1 MSDDPAR
8 SPRRSA
14 TTRYPVIQPFLDRW
28 SPRSWSDRMPEPDK
42 LRSMFEAARL
52 APSAH
57 NTQPTR
63 FLMARKGHGDM
74 WERMFACLDDHNREW
89 AHSVPVL
96 ILATVARKRFNQ
108 LTGQFVPYPHCMYDL
123 GLAAMSLAVQAQA
136 TGLCTHMLAAFDP
149 DKARAEFAVPDL
161 FLPGMVIAC
170 GYPGAPEVLESD
182 LYVKETTRRTR
193 RALEELVYED
203 EWGQASALF
212 AAPAS
217 AGDTTGKAALRHVAL
232 IVRDPEASARFFAEA
247 FGMERVAEA
256 RCGCHMSDGTVSVA
270 LLLKESADETV
281 GVDHFGLVVDDLE
294 AAVAA
299 AIAAGAHRLDA
310 PVPTPPAHFEAKFVT
325 PDGIL
330 FDLSEAGWPVAAEYE
345 GAVR

>member
-1 MSDDPAR
+1 MSDDPAAR

-28 SPRSWSDRMPEPDK
+28 SPRSWSGRMPEPDK

-74 WERMFACLDDHNREW
+74 WDRMFACLDDHNREW

-136 TGLCTHMLAAFDP
+136 TGLSTHMLAAFDP
-149 DKARAEFAVPDL
+149 DRARAEFGVPDL

-170 GYPGAPEVLESD
+170 GYPGSPDVLESD

-203 EWGQASALF
+203 EWGQASSLF
-212 AAPAS
+212 AAQAS
-217 AGDTTGKAALRHVAL
+217 AGGTAGKAALRHVAL

-270 LLLKESADETV
+270 LLQKEAEDEV
-281 GVDHFGLVVDDLE
+281 IGVDHFGLEVEDLE
-294 AAVAA
+294 AASAA
-299 AIAAGAHRLDA
+299 AIAAGARRLDS
-310 PVPTPPAHFEAKFVT
+310 PEPSPSVFFEAKFIS
-325 PDGIL
+325 PDGIS
-330 FDLSEAGWPVAAEYE
+330 FDLSQHGWPLSASPESDA
-345 GAVR
+345 

>member
-1 MSDDPAR
+1 MSSEQSRP
-8 SPRRSA
+8 PRRSA
-14 TTRYPVIQPFLDRW
+14 ATRYPVIAPFLDRW
-28 SPRSWSDRMPEPDK
+28 SPRSWSGRMPEPDK

-63 FLMARKGHGDM
+63 FLLARKGHGDM

-89 AHSVPVL
+89 AHGVPVL

-136 TGLCTHMLAAFDP
+136 TGLSTHMLAAFDP
-149 DKARAEFAVPDL
+149 DKARAEFGVPDL

-170 GYPGAPEVLESD
+170 GYPGAPEVLADD

-193 RALEELVYED
+193 RSLEELVYED
-203 EWGQASALF
+203 EWGQASPLF

-217 AGDTTGKAALRHVAL
+217 GNAPGKAALRHIAL
-232 IVRDPEASARFFAEA
+232 IVPDPDAAAAFFTAA

-270 LLLKESADETV
+270 LLQKETEDEAI
-281 GVDHFGLVVDDLE
+281 GVDHFGLEVADLE
-294 AAVAA
+294 AAAA
-299 AIAAGAHRLDA
+299 AAVAAGARRLDA
-310 PVPTPPAHFEAKFVT
+310 PVPTPPACFEAKFRT
-325 PDGIL
+325 PDGIV
-330 FDLSEAGWPVAAEYE
+330 FDLSKAGWPLTPSDD
-345 GAVR
+345 